1 MMLFIYTVFCG
12 EGCGDRELSEQVM
25 LERVE
30 MIARLATSCMCQE
43 KDREI
48 ALGMIADLV
57 MEKMIEPK
65 DAHVSN
71 MFKDE

>member
-1 MMLFIYTVFCG
+1 
-12 EGCGDRELSEQVM
+12 M

-57 MEKMIEPK
+57 MEKLIESKDTHFINMIT
-65 DAHVSN
+65 
-71 MFKDE
+71 DE